1 MEIEELYAVFLKHP
15 EISID
20 SRTAAPGSLFFALKG
35 DTFDGNVF
43 AEKAL
48 ANGAAYAV
56 IDNRDCSKNDRY
68 IVVDDVLAALQQLAR
83 HHRDQFVI
91 PVLGITGS
99 NGKTTTKELA
109 GAVLSRKFRTIWTKG
124 NLNNHIGVP
133 LTLLTINRQTEI
145 AVIEMGANHQGE
157 IARLCEVANPDYGLI
172 TNIGKAHLEGFG
184 GIQGVI
190 KAKTELYDHLRKN
203 GGKVFINIDDG
214 LLLKHAEGIESV
226 TYGTD
231 PKANVSGEIV
241 DVHPFLSVKL
251 NIGKEETAIQSGLI
265 GNYNL
270 ANILAAS
277 CIGHHFNVEPKF
289 IRKAI
294 ENYRPENNRSQFI
307 RTQYNNIV
315 MDAYNANPTS
325 MELAI
330 RHFANYSDDHKVLIL
345 GDMLELG
352 AESEAEHRRILV
364 MAQSVNAEMIILVG
378 KIFQNLNKGDSV
390 VVFQTSDEALKAFS
404 QKPLKGKTI
413 LIKGSRGIQL
423 EKLLKVL

>member
-1 MEIEELYAVFLKHP
+1 MEIKELYAVFLKHP

-20 SRTAAPGSLFFALKG
+20 SRTTAPGSLFFALKG
-35 DTFDGNVF
+35 DTFDGNIF

-56 IDNRDCSKNDRY
+56 IDNRDYRRNDRY
-68 IVVDDVLAALQQLAR
+68 IVVDNVLAALQQLAR
-83 HHRDQFVI
+83 HHRDQFTMPVI
-91 PVLGITGS
+91 GITGS
-99 NGKTTTKELA
+99 NGKTTTKELV
-109 GAVLSRKFRTIWTKG
+109 GAVLSRKLRTIWTKG

-133 LTLLTINRQTEI
+133 LTLLTINRYTEI

-184 GIQGVI
+184 GFEGVI

-203 GGKVFINIDDG
+203 DGKIFINIDDG
-214 LLLKHAEGIESV
+214 LLLKHAERIRTI

-231 PKANVSGEIV
+231 PKANVHGEIA
-241 DVHPFLSVKL
+241 DAHPFLSVKV
-251 NIGKEETAIQSGLI
+251 NIGHDQVEIRSRLI
-265 GNYNL
+265 GSYNL
-270 ANILAAS
+270 SNILVAS
-277 CIGHHFNVEPKF
+277 CIGHYFNVEPNL
-289 IRKAI
+289 ISAAI
-294 ENYRPENNRSQFI
+294 ENYKPENNRSQLI
-307 RTQYNNIV
+307 RTEHNNII

-330 RHFANYSDDHKVLIL
+330 RNFVNFPEAHKVLIL

-352 AESEAEHRRILV
+352 AESEAEHRRILD
-364 MAQSVNAEMIILVG
+364 MAQSVNAELIILVG
-378 KIFQNLNKGDSV
+378 KMFQNLHKDDSV
-390 VVFQTSDEALKAFS
+390 VSFQTSAAALKALGK
-404 QKPLKGKTI
+404 KPLIGKTI